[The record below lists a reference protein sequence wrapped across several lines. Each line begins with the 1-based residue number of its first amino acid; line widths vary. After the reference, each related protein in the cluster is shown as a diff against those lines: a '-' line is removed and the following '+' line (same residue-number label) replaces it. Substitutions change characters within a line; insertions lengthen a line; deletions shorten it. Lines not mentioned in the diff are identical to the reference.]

1 MSLKRAVLA
10 GIVGTVV
17 MTALMLAGPMV
28 GLPKLAIG
36 ELLSTLLAV
45 SVAYLPISPLAGW
58 AIHAA
63 VGIALAILY
72 AGIVID
78 KLRGTPAARGALYGF
93 CIFLFAQ
100 AVFMPLVGAG
110 LFSRGDVPMIV
121 GSLIGHLG
129 YGAVLGAI
137 YGLPTQAA
145 RA

>member
-1 MSLKRAVLA
+1 M
-10 GIVGTVV
+10 
-17 MTALMLAGPMV
+17 
-28 GLPKLAIG
+28 
-36 ELLSTLLAV
+36 
-45 SVAYLPISPLAGW
+45 AGW
-58 AIHAA
+58 VIHVA

-72 AGIVID
+72 AGIVVH

-93 CIFLFAQ
+93 CVFLFAQ
-100 AVFMPLVGAG
+100 VVFMPLVGAG

-145 RA
+145 RASRRSRAVYGKQTG